1 MATQLIS
8 MPAPT
13 TTHPYGIRIRHPSPP
28 TARNRAGA
36 TSLNLSAQPEGEQ
49 AMTKAILALIAVGV
63 LTAACSVRSERT
75 VVEKPAPV
83 VTQPS
88 TAVVVTDPPPS
99 TVYVPA
105 R

>member
-1 MATQLIS
+1 V
-8 MPAPT
+8 
-13 TTHPYGIRIRHPSPP
+13 
-28 TARNRAGA
+28 
-36 TSLNLSAQPEGEQ
+36 
-49 AMTKAILALIAVGV
+49 TKAILVLIAVGA
-63 LTAACSVRSERT
+63 LTAACTVRSERT

-83 VTQPS
+83 AAPA